1 MRKILSAVLCLAI
14 AAGLT
19 AGFTACGNNRTD
31 VAGGVVVVN
40 NGDRIYAEG
49 ADPSSLS
56 VIDIG
61 FTEAGLGREW
71 LVEIAKSFVLEN
83 KEYEIDLEGDPSLA
97 SSLKTKLESGKNL
110 SDLYFPLNSA
120 WENYAS
126 RGWLEPLDDVYSEKV
141 DGENGKTIEE
151 KTDAN
156 YKDYARY
163 KTNEGSHYYI
173 MPWNDTVT
181 GIVYNVKMFG
191 QYGWEIPETTDELE
205 ELCKKILADTNG
217 KVKPFAYPGK
227 IGGYF
232 DYIGMTW
239 WMQASGVDGVKK
251 FFEFDSPEIY
261 NATEQPAV
269 GKKQALEEFLRFYAP
284 EKGYCIPG
292 SMGKDHTSS
301 QMDFIGGAS
310 AMILNAN
317 WLECEMKTNMSEDFT
332 MGMMSVPYISTAKKD
347 ENGNYVK
354 VNYTAPPDYIF
365 IPKGAAN
372 KSGAKKFLAYMQR
385 DDMLALYTKITGSP
399 RPFGYDL
406 TAIEGLS
413 KFNDDVMKIRS
424 ESATFFDYSRA
435 GVYMYGYAQKY
446 IGGQPYSALIRGETT
461 PLRFCNVEYVEA
473 DNNWDDW
480 VAKSNL

>member
-1 MRKILSAVLCLAI
+1 MKKILSAVLCLAI

-31 VAGGVVVVN
+31 VIGGVVVVN

-61 FTEAGLGREW
+61 FTEAGFGREW
-71 LVEIAKSFVLEN
+71 LVEMAKSFVLEN

-126 RGWLEPLDDVYSEKV
+126 RGWLEPLDDVYSQKV
-141 DGENGKTIEE
+141 YGENGKTIEE

-156 YKDYARY
+156 YKGYARY

-239 WMQASGVDGVKK
+239 WMQASGVDGVKN
-251 FFEFDSPEIY
+251 FFEFGSPEIY
-261 NATEQPAV
+261 NATE
-269 GKKQALEEFLRFYAP
+269 
-284 EKGYCIPG
+284 
-292 SMGKDHTSS
+292 
-301 QMDFIGGAS
+301 
-310 AMILNAN
+310 
-317 WLECEMKTNMSEDFT
+317 
-332 MGMMSVPYISTAKKD
+332 
-347 ENGNYVK
+347 
-354 VNYTAPPDYIF
+354 
-365 IPKGAAN
+365 
-372 KSGAKKFLAYMQR
+372 
-385 DDMLALYTKITGSP
+385 
-399 RPFGYDL
+399 
-406 TAIEGLS
+406 
-413 KFNDDVMKIRS
+413 
-424 ESATFFDYSRA
+424 
-435 GVYMYGYAQKY
+435 
-446 IGGQPYSALIRGETT
+446 
-461 PLRFCNVEYVEA
+461 
-473 DNNWDDW
+473 
-480 VAKSNL
+480 